1 MKPEG
6 LLFLLLIIA
15 GLIAL
20 NIYLRVWLFMRNR
33 QVRRRI
39 RRDETS
45 RGSRD
50 GSR

>member
-6 LLFLLLIIA
+6 LLLLLLIIA

-20 NIYLRVWLFMRNR
+20 NIYLRVWLFIRNR
-33 QVRRRI
+33 RARRRN
-39 RRDETS
+39 RRDETN